1 MSKQL
6 ARHLSLERVEA
17 EFTPLSRI
25 PTYNENDGNAARGST
40 RTEELDRTELDF
52 PPLLRMQPVIKNDG
66 YEAHGLSR
74 MAESPQVAKSGTISS
89 LFLPLLFS

>member
-6 ARHLSLERVEA
+6 ARHLYLERLEA
-17 EFTPLSRI
+17 EFPPLSRI
-25 PTYNENDGNAARGST
+25 PTYSENDGNAARGST
-40 RTEELDRTELDF
+40 RTDELDRTEF

-66 YEAHGLSR
+66 NEAHGLSR